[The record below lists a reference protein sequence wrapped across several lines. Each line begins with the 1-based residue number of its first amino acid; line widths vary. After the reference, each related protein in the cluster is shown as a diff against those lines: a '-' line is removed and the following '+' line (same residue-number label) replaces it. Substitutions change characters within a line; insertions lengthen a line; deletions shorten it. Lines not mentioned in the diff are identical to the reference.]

1 MENNEIIPQEQIE
14 EESVA
19 EEMIVEE
26 IFEGEPVAQDADF
39 EPTVFA
45 EEPVEI
51 EHEIVP
57 DEPKLR
63 KKGRGKKVLK
73 VLLASLLIIALV
85 AGSCGVTAY
94 LMTCYH
100 IQHTNQLVRAINHLG
115 QQILILEQEIQDNS
129 FTGQGNSISG
139 TGTTDGLTP
148 GQVHAQNKNSV
159 VGISNQG
166 VTTNIFGQTT
176 QTASA
181 GSGFVITES
190 GYIVTN
196 YHVIK
201 GAKTLTVI
209 TNNEEEY
216 PATVVGF
223 DEGNDFAL
231 IKVDVTG
238 WTPVKLGSSDDLI
251 VGDQVVA
258 IGNPLGEITNSLTVG
273 YISVKDRDVTIENSI
288 INMLQTD
295 AAINP
300 GNSGGPLFN
309 MKGEVIGITSAKYA
323 AEAVEGIGF
332 AIPIDDVKEMITE
345 LLEKGFIASPYMGV
359 NITTQSDGIG
369 VYVYSVEPGSPAE
382 KAGIR
387 KGDIIVGIGEYE
399 TPTLASLDKV
409 LRNFKPDD
417 VATVQVYRN
426 RQVLELT
433 ITFGTKNQVAS

>member
-14 EESVA
+14 EESVV

-26 IFEGEPVAQDADF
+26 IFEGEPIAQDADF
-39 EPTVFA
+39 EPTVVA

-57 DEPKLR
+57 DEPKPR

-139 TGTTDGLTP
+139 TGSTDGLTP

-159 VGISNQG
+159 VGISNQS
-166 VTTNIFGQTT
+166 VSTKVF
-176 QTASA
+176 A
-181 GSGFVITES
+181 GSGFVITEN

-196 YHVIK
+196 YHVIE

-238 WTPVKLGSSDDLI
+238 WTPVKLGSSKDLI

-323 AEAVEGIGF
+323 DEAVEGIGF
-332 AIPIDDVKEMITE
+332 AIPIDDVNEMITE

-417 VATVQVYRN
+417 VTTVQVYRN

-433 ITFGTKNQVAS
+433 ITFGAKNQVAS